1 MLRLLLLLFSVVFLS
16 VKSVV
21 HAQTCN
27 TTTPSKILIL
37 GDSWSAL
44 MHRDKIIS
52 NQLSRMGYGDWK
64 EKGDKTAIAGSTASM
79 WANPE
84 VFPIIKNELLDNP
97 SIEVVV
103 LIIGGNDM
111 LAGRLREGWYVD
123 ITPQNETILLNKIE
137 NDIRTIINGI
147 KQANPNITVV
157 ICGYDYIN
165 LVHSIFDPGTW
176 VLWDNLGQPTPR
188 QVNDAFIKLE
198 QRKINIANQDP
209 QVHYVHNFGL
219 MQRKY
224 GYEGFFGPNV
234 TPIPGNTPPNY
245 SPYPGGN
252 PDFPSSKKA
261 LDGDGSDPIHLNKA
275 GYAEV
280 TRNLINHF
288 FLPFFNQRANATF
301 TSEGQNM
308 DGFTKSNSISN
319 AQFRLGRDG
328 GGFFRN
334 IISFNTSSLPD
345 NAEIESASIFIT
357 RSEAS
362 LCALPKPMDKTKLF
376 LDVKSGFFGITPNL
390 EQLDYNTFADAY
402 NVGCFVGNTNSN
414 GSKLRIDVDPS
425 GLEFINKSG
434 ITQFRFYMDDNSIT
448 GSTHH
453 AFFDGDASANNKP
466 VLEIKYSANG
476 NREEK
481 KAEVPIEK
489 IIEERELWVYP
500 NPAVAGGVLYLNYKE
515 NADLIITDA
524 MGKVI
529 LSRRINQ
536 GQNEVQLPSE
546 MLFGMYYINTIG
558 KSGKTTKSIM
568 ISK

>member
-1 MLRLLLLLFSVVFLS
+1 MLRLLLLLTVISLS
-16 VKSVV
+16 TKTTVQ
-21 HAQTCN
+21 AQTCN
-27 TTTPSKILIL
+27 TINSSKILIL
-37 GDSWSAL
+37 GDSWSAI
-44 MHRDKIIS
+44 MHKDKVIS

-84 VFPIIKNELLDNP
+84 VFPIVRNELLDNP
-97 SIEVVV
+97 TIELVV

-111 LAGRLREGWYVD
+111 LAGKFKDGWYVD
-123 ITPQNETILLNKIE
+123 IPLQNETLLLNRIE

-147 KQANPNITVV
+147 KQATPGIKIL

-176 VLWDNLGQPTPR
+176 ILWDNLGQPNPR
-188 QVNDAFIKLE
+188 QINDAFIKLE

-224 GYEGFFGPNV
+224 GYEGFFGANV
-234 TPIPGNTPPNY
+234 TPIPGNNPPNY
-245 SPYPGGN
+245 SPFPGGN
-252 PDFPSSKKA
+252 RDFPSSKKA

-280 TRNLINHF
+280 AKNLITHF
-288 FLPFFNQRANATF
+288 FVPFFKERTNATF

-308 DGFTKSNSISN
+308 DGYTKSNSLSN

-345 NAEIESASIFIT
+345 NAVIESASIFIT

-376 LDVKSGFFGITPNL
+376 LDVKSGFFGTTPNL

-425 GLEFINKSG
+425 ALEFINKSG
-434 ITQFRFYMDDNSIT
+434 LTQFRFYMDDNSIT

-453 AFFDGDASANNKP
+453 AFFDGDDAANNKP
-466 VLEIKYSANG
+466 VLEIKYSTIG
-476 NREEK
+476 NREER
-481 KAEVPIEK
+481 KAEIPIDK
-489 IIEERELWVYP
+489 LIEERELWVYP
-500 NPAVAGGVLYLNYKE
+500 NPATAGDVLYLNYKE
-515 NADLIITDA
+515 KADLVISDNL
-524 MGKVI
+524 GRVI

-536 GQNEVQLPSE
+536 GQNEIQLPTN
-546 MLFGMYYINTIG
+546 LLLGTYYISTWG
-558 KSGKTTKSIM
+558 KSGNTTKSIM